1 MKTAVRYYSRTGNTK
16 VIAEAI
22 APVAGC
28 QAESIEVPLEGV
40 TDILFLGGALYW
52 GKIPRTLKEY
62 IKSLSPQQ
70 VKYVAVFTTAGIL
83 ESASEIYKV
92 FLRYH
97 DLKVMKDT
105 YFCNGKR
112 VYDGK
117 IREETMLF
125 AEKVMDQASI
135 MNHSI
140 MD

>member
-62 IKSLSPQQ
+62 IKRLSPQQ

-117 IREETMLF
+117 IKEETMLF

>member
-83 ESASEIYKV
+83 ESASEIYQV

-117 IREETMLF
+117 IKEETMLF

>member
-83 ESASEIYKV
+83 GRASENYKV

-117 IREETMLF
+117 IKEETMLF

>member
-52 GKIPRTLKEY
+52 GKIPRTIKEY

-117 IREETMLF
+117 IKEETMLF

>member
-70 VKYVAVFTTAGIL
+70 VKYVAVFTTSGIL

-117 IREETMLF
+117 IKEETMLF

>member
-28 QAESIEVPLEGV
+28 RAESIEVPLEGV

-52 GKIPRTLKEY
+52 GKIPGTLKEY

-83 ESASEIYKV
+83 ESASEIYKI
-92 FLRYH
+92 FLKYH

-112 VYDGK
+112 IYDGK
-117 IREETMLF
+117 IKEETELF
-125 AEKVMDQASI
+125 AEKVMSQASI
-135 MNHSI
+135 LNHSI
-140 MD
+140 MN

>member
-105 YFCNGKR
+105 YFFFFLR

-117 IREETMLF
+117 IKEETMLF

>member
-1 MKTAVRYYSRTGNTK
+1 MKTAVCYYSRTGNTK

-117 IREETMLF
+117 IKEETMLF

>member
-28 QAESIEVPLEGV
+28 QAESIEVPLEGM

-117 IREETMLF
+117 IKEETMLF

-140 MD
+140 LD

>member
-70 VKYVAVFTTAGIL
+70 VKYVAVFNTAGIL

-117 IREETMLF
+117 IKEETMLF

>member
-40 TDILFLGGALYW
+40 TNILFLGGALYW

-117 IREETMLF
+117 IKEETMLF

>member
-1 MKTAVRYYSRTGNTK
+1 MKTAVRYYYRTGNTK
-16 VIAEAI
+16 GIAEAI

-92 FLRYH
+92 FLKYH

-117 IREETMLF
+117 IKEETMLF

>member
-1 MKTAVRYYSRTGNTK
+1 MKTAVRYFSRTGNTK

-117 IREETMLF
+117 IKEETMLF

>member
-40 TDILFLGGALYW
+40 TGILFLGGALYW

-117 IREETMLF
+117 IKEETMLF

>member
-28 QAESIEVPLEGV
+28 QAESIEVPLEGM

-52 GKIPRTLKEY
+52 GKIPSTLKEY

-117 IREETMLF
+117 IKEETMLF

-135 MNHSI
+135 MNYSI

>member
-40 TDILFLGGALYW
+40 TDILFLGGALDW

-62 IKSLSPQQ
+62 IKSLSPHQ

-117 IREETMLF
+117 IKEETMLF

>member
-40 TDILFLGGALYW
+40 TDILFLGGAVYW

-70 VKYVAVFTTAGIL
+70 VKCVAVFTTAGIL
-83 ESASEIYKV
+83 EGASEIYKV
-92 FLRYH
+92 FLKYH
-97 DLKVMKDT
+97 DLRVMKET
-105 YFCNGKR
+105 YFCSGKR

-117 IREETMLF
+117 IKE
-125 AEKVMDQASI
+125 
-135 MNHSI
+135 
-140 MD
+140 